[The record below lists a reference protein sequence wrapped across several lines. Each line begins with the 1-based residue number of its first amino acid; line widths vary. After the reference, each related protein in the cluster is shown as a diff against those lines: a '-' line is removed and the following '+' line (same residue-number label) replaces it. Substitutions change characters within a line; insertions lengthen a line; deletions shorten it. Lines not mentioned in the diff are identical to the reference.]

1 MALVVL
7 AAVVIGVIAILCGF
21 ALIAFAVWR
30 GHVTMLGGLAE
41 FEREL
46 ILARTGDGR
55 KRAMAKAVK
64 FGRPQP
70 QRQEAIQRLANGE
83 AQTDVARGYAVSQAT
98 ISRLV
103 NPGPF
108 GEAVV
113 A

>member
-1 MALVVL
+1 
-7 AAVVIGVIAILCGF
+7 
-21 ALIAFAVWR
+21 
-30 GHVTMLGGLAE
+30 
-41 FEREL
+41 
-46 ILARTGDGR
+46 
-55 KRAMAKAVK
+55 MAKAVK

-83 AQTDVARGYAVSQAT
+83 APTDVARGYAVSQAT